1 MALIGRVGT
10 VAAVASEWSLKTIS
24 VSVPAECASSADWR
38 VLHRISPSKRGG
50 TGPTARLQTSTLPST
65 VSAQTTP
72 LPTINDVA
80 RRARVSTA
88 TVSRVV
94 NATDG
99 VRTELRARVEAAI
112 AQLGYVPH
120 AGARTLKSRRTGT
133 IGAIFPTVDNAIFAK
148 AIDALQRRL
157 AEDNH
162 QLLIATSG
170 YDPQVEESQALN
182 LLARGA
188 DALMLCGCAQRP
200 ELLARLRS
208 RSVPVV
214 HVMSW
219 PLPPGLWGVGF
230 DNARAMGQVVRYLLD
245 LGHRRIAMLAGVTHD
260 NDRADARVRGVR
272 DALVAAGLALPASRL
287 AERPYA
293 LASAREGL
301 RELMEATPAPT
312 AVVCGNDVLALGALL
327 EAQHLGLDV
336 PRDLSIVGFDDL
348 EMASHVQPALTTV
361 HVPAEAM
368 WRRAAERALALAR
381 GEAPARDLE
390 VEVSL
395 VVRGSTAPPAQRTR
409 R

>member
-1 MALIGRVGT
+1 MPR
-10 VAAVASEWSLKTIS
+10 AS
-24 VSVPAECASSADWR
+24 PA
-38 VLHRISPSKRGG
+38 
-50 TGPTARLQTSTLPST
+50 
-65 VSAQTTP
+65 
-72 LPTINDVA
+72 LPTISDVA
-80 RRARVSTA
+80 RRADVSTA

-94 NATDG
+94 NQPDS
-99 VRTELRARVEAAI
+99 VRAELRRRVEAAV

-157 AEDNH
+157 AESDY

-170 YDPQVEESQALN
+170 YDPAVEESQALN
-182 LLARGA
+182 LLTRGA
-188 DALMLCGCAQRP
+188 DALLLCGCMQRP
-200 ELLARLRS
+200 ALLSRLKTRG
-208 RSVPVV
+208 VPVV

-219 PLPPGLWGVGF
+219 PLPPGLAGVGF

-260 NDRADARVRGVR
+260 NDRAAARVRGVR
-272 DALVAAGLALPASRL
+272 EALVAAGLSLPAHRL
-287 AERPYA
+287 VERPYG
-293 LASAREGL
+293 LAPAREGL
-301 RELMEATPAPT
+301 RQLMEAAPPPT
-312 AVVCGNDVLALGALL
+312 AIVCGNDVLALGALL

-348 EMASHVQPALTTV
+348 EMASHMRPALTTV

-368 WRRAAERALALAR
+368 WRRAAECALAMVR
-381 GEAPARDLE
+381 GEAPARDHE

-395 VVRGSTAPPAQRTR
+395 VVRGSTAPPAR
-409 R
+409 RARR